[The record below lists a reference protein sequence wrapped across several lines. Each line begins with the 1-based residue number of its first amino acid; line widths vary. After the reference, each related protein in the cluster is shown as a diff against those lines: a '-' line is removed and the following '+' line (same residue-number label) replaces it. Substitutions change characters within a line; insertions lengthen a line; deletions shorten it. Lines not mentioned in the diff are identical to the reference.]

1 MDSGYADG
9 AICFGGLTIFISK
22 ISYERINHMKTLE
35 ELAQIRD
42 RMKNKVAL
50 REGTGEIR
58 VVIGMATCGIAAGA
72 RPVLNAFVEQVA
84 EQNLGDKVTVT
95 QTGCIGMCRFEPIV
109 EVFEGDKERVTYVK
123 VKPEMVPEIIK
134 EHLIGGKPVTKYT
147 IGAVE
152 G

>member
-1 MDSGYADG
+1 
-9 AICFGGLTIFISK
+9 
-22 ISYERINHMKTLE
+22 MKTLE

-50 REGTGEIR
+50 REGSGEIR
-58 VVIGMATCGIAAGA
+58 VVVGMATCGIAAGA

-84 EQNLGDKVTVT
+84 EQNLGERVTVT

-109 EVFEGDKERVTYVK
+109 EVFEGDKERTTYVK
-123 VKPEMVPEIIK
+123 VKPEMVPEIVK

>member
-1 MDSGYADG
+1 
-9 AICFGGLTIFISK
+9 
-22 ISYERINHMKTLE
+22 MKTLE

-50 REGTGEIR
+50 REGNGEVR
-58 VVIGMATCGIAAGA
+58 VVVGMATCGIAAGA

-84 EQNLGDKVTVT
+84 DQNLGDRVTVT
-95 QTGCIGMCRFEPIV
+95 QTGCIGMCRLEPIV
-109 EVFEGDKERVTYVK
+109 EVFDGDKERVTYVK

>member
-1 MDSGYADG
+1 
-9 AICFGGLTIFISK
+9 
-22 ISYERINHMKTLE
+22 MKTLA

-58 VVIGMATCGIAAGA
+58 VVVGMATCGIAAGA

-84 EQNLGDKVTVT
+84 EQNLSDRVTVT

-134 EHLIGGKPVTKYT
+134 EHLVGGKPVTKYT

-152 G
+152 A

>member
-1 MDSGYADG
+1 
-9 AICFGGLTIFISK
+9 
-22 ISYERINHMKTLE
+22 MKTLE

-58 VVIGMATCGIAAGA
+58 VVVGMATCGIAAGA
-72 RPVLNAFVEQVA
+72 RPVLNALVEQVA
-84 EQNLGDKVTVT
+84 EQNLGDRVTVT

-109 EVFEGDKERVTYVK
+109 EVFEGDKERTTYVK
-123 VKPEMVPEIIK
+123 VKPEMVPEIVK

>member
-1 MDSGYADG
+1 
-9 AICFGGLTIFISK
+9 
-22 ISYERINHMKTLE
+22 MKSLE
-35 ELAQIRD
+35 ELAAIRNK
-42 RMKNKVAL
+42 MKDKVAL
-50 REGTGEIR
+50 RENNGDIR
-58 VVIGMATCGIAAGA
+58 IVVGMATCGIAAGA

-84 EQNLGDKVTVT
+84 ENNLGDKVTVT

-152 G
+152 A

>member
-1 MDSGYADG
+1 
-9 AICFGGLTIFISK
+9 
-22 ISYERINHMKTLE
+22 MKTLE
-35 ELAQIRD
+35 ELAQIRE
-42 RMKNKVAL
+42 RMKNKVSL

-58 VVIGMATCGIAAGA
+58 VVVGMATCGIAAGA

-84 EQNLGDKVTVT
+84 NQNLGDKVTVT
-95 QTGCIGMCRFEPIV
+95 QTGCIGMCHFEPIV

-152 G
+152 A

>member
-1 MDSGYADG
+1 
-9 AICFGGLTIFISK
+9 
-22 ISYERINHMKTLE
+22 MKTLA

-58 VVIGMATCGIAAGA
+58 VVVGMATCGIAAGA

-84 EQNLGDKVTVT
+84 EQNLGDRVTVT

-152 G
+152 A

>member
-1 MDSGYADG
+1 
-9 AICFGGLTIFISK
+9 
-22 ISYERINHMKTLE
+22 MKTLE
-35 ELAQIRD
+35 ELAQIRE

-58 VVIGMATCGIAAGA
+58 VVVGMETCGIAAGA

-84 EQNLGDKVTVT
+84 EQNLGDRVTVT

-152 G
+152 A

>member
-1 MDSGYADG
+1 
-9 AICFGGLTIFISK
+9 
-22 ISYERINHMKTLE
+22 MKTLE

-58 VVIGMATCGIAAGA
+58 VVVGMATCGIAAGA
-72 RPVLNAFVEQVA
+72 RPVLNAFVEQIA
-84 EQNLGDKVTVT
+84 NQNLGDKVTVT

>member
-1 MDSGYADG
+1 
-9 AICFGGLTIFISK
+9 
-22 ISYERINHMKTLE
+22 MKTLE

-50 REGTGEIR
+50 REGSGEIR
-58 VVIGMATCGIAAGA
+58 VVVGMATCGIAAGA

-84 EQNLGDKVTVT
+84 EQNLGDRVTVT

>member
-1 MDSGYADG
+1 
-9 AICFGGLTIFISK
+9 
-22 ISYERINHMKTLE
+22 MKTLE
-35 ELAQIRD
+35 ELAQIRE

-58 VVIGMATCGIAAGA
+58 VVVGMATCGIAAGA

-84 EQNLGDKVTVT
+84 EQNLSDRVTVT

-134 EHLIGGKPVTKYT
+134 EHLIGGKPVTKNT

-152 G
+152 A

>member
-1 MDSGYADG
+1 
-9 AICFGGLTIFISK
+9 
-22 ISYERINHMKTLE
+22 MKSLK
-35 ELAQIRD
+35 ELAEIRE

-50 REGTGEIR
+50 REGSGDVR
-58 VVIGMATCGIAAGA
+58 VVVGMATCGIAAGA

-134 EHLIGGKPVTKYT
+134 QHLMDGKPVTKYT

-152 G
+152 A

>member
-1 MDSGYADG
+1 
-9 AICFGGLTIFISK
+9 
-22 ISYERINHMKTLE
+22 MKTLE
-35 ELAQIRD
+35 ELAQIRE

-58 VVIGMATCGIAAGA
+58 VVVGMATCGIAAGA

-84 EQNLGDKVTVT
+84 EQNLSDRVTVT

-152 G
+152 A